1 MDDRP
6 NLLQRIFRSSPE
18 NPRTSL
24 SRPAS
29 WLLDL
34 FVKSKSGATVN
45 ESSSM
50 TLSAVYAAVR
60 VISET
65 VASLPLHVYEREG
78 QGRRRL
84 DEHPVAL
91 LLEKPNPYQT
101 SFVWKQFLQASD
113 SFHGN
118 AYCIIERN
126 AAGQPIKLTP
136 VHPDKVA
143 IKMRDGEKYFHVDK
157 VGVFAD
163 YEMLHLMGLSF
174 SGIEG
179 ISVMEAA
186 REAIGMGLAAQ
197 QFGGEFFGNGANLGG
212 VITHPA
218 KLTPDSMQR
227 LKDSWRRNYQ
237 GNDKSHGTAVLEE
250 GMKYERIGIPPD
262 QAQFLET
269 RKFQI
274 LDIARIFRVPPHML
288 GELDASA
295 SRANIEEQGISFVR
309 DTIRPIVTMWEDELN
324 KKLFMPSEQGR
335 MYVRFN
341 LDSLLRGDTSS
352 RFSSYAVARQW
363 GWLSVNDIRDL
374 ENMNPIEG
382 GDVYLQPLNMVN
394 AATQPNDVPID

>member
-1 MDDRP
+1 MDERP
-6 NLLQRIFRSSPE
+6 NLLARLFRSSPE

-45 ESSSM
+45 EQTSM

-65 VASLPLHVYEREG
+65 VASLPLYVYEREG

-84 DEHPVAL
+84 DQHPVAQ
-91 LLEKPNPYQT
+91 LLEKPNSYQT
-101 SFVWKQFLQASD
+101 SFVWKQYMQAAD

-118 AYCIIERN
+118 SYSIIKRDPS
-126 AAGQPIKLTP
+126 GRPIELTP
-136 VHPDKVA
+136 VHPDKVD
-143 IKMRDGEKYFHVDK
+143 IKLRDGEKFFVIDK
-157 VGVFAD
+157 MGTFAD
-163 YEMLHLMGLSF
+163 YEVLHLMGLSWN
-174 SGIEG
+174 GIEG

-197 QFGGEFFGNGANLGG
+197 QFGAEFFGNGANLGG

-218 KLTPDSMQR
+218 KLTDDSMKR
-227 LKDSWRRNYQ
+227 LKESWRRNYQ
-237 GNDKSHGTAVLEE
+237 GNDRSHGTAILEE
-250 GMKYERIGIPPD
+250 GMKYDRIGIPPD

-341 LDSLLRGDTSS
+341 LDSLLRGDTAS
-352 RFSSYAVARQW
+352 RYASYAIARQW
-363 GWLSVNDIRDL
+363 GWMSVNDIRDN
-374 ENMNPIEG
+374 ENMNPIDG
-382 GDVYLQPLNMVN
+382 GDTYLQPLNMVN
-394 AATQPNDVPID
+394 AAEQPNDTPID

>member
-1 MDDRP
+1 MDERP
-6 NLLQRIFRSSPE
+6 NFLARLLRSSPE

-45 ESSSM
+45 EQSSM

-65 VASLPLHVYEREG
+65 VASLPLYVYEREG

-84 DEHPVAL
+84 DQHPVAQ
-91 LLEKPNPYQT
+91 LLEKPNSYQT
-101 SFVWKQFLQASD
+101 SFVWKQYMQAAD

-118 AYCIIERN
+118 SYSIIKRDP
-126 AAGQPIKLTP
+126 AGRPIELIP
-136 VHPDKVA
+136 VHPDKVQ
-143 IKMRDGEKYFHVDK
+143 IKLREGEKYFVIDK
-157 VGVFAD
+157 MGTFAD
-163 YEMLHLMGLSF
+163 YEVLHLMGLSWN
-174 SGIEG
+174 GIEG

-197 QFGGEFFGNGANLGG
+197 QFGAEFFGNGANLGG

-218 KLTPDSMQR
+218 KLTDDSMKR
-227 LKDSWRRNYQ
+227 LKESWRRNYQ
-237 GNDKSHGTAVLEE
+237 GNDKSHGTAILEE
-250 GMKYERIGIPPD
+250 GMKYDRIGIPPD

-288 GELDASA
+288 GELDAAA

-341 LDSLLRGDTSS
+341 LDSLLRGDTAS

-363 GWLSVNDIRDL
+363 GWMSVNDIRDL
-374 ENMNPIEG
+374 ENMNPIDG
-382 GDVYLQPLNMVN
+382 GDIYLQPLNMVN
-394 AATQPNDVPID
+394 AAEQPNDTPID